1 MMRKNLCPH
10 STWLPGAFLAAL
22 LALGACGGEKEAG
35 HHPAPAPAAAEK
47 QARAESAADAAPSD
61 DPAERAARVH
71 REALVLDAHCDTL
84 MRVVD
89 DGYDLGSR
97 NDEGHV
103 DFPRMA
109 AGGVDAQFFA
119 VWVDPRSYA
128 GRLWERAGEMIDALH
143 REVSEHSDRVG
154 LALSAAEAREL
165 VSGGKLAA
173 FLGVEGGYV
182 LEGKPSRLAELH
194 ERGVRYVTLTW
205 WNNTSFADG
214 SGDEPEWHG
223 LNELGREIVRE
234 MNRRGIVVDVS
245 HASDETFWDVLE
257 VSERPV
263 IASHSCTRALHDHHR
278 NLSDEMLRAL
288 AKNGGV
294 AGINFVASFL
304 DSEHGA
310 AAEKLREKMKPE
322 MERVK
327 KRYGDPLR
335 ARKERWKL
343 WRRRARAELPP
354 VSIDKVIDHIEHA
367 VKVAGVDHVGIGS
380 DFDGFSVGPA
390 ELSDCSKLP
399 LVTEKLL
406 DRGFSEKD
414 VTKILGGNFMRV
426 FAENAGR

>member
-1 MMRKNLCPH
+1 MIRKNRCLHPA
-10 STWLPGAFLAAL
+10 WLPGTFLVAL
-22 LALGACGGEKEAG
+22 LAAGACGGEKKADE
-35 HHPAPAPAAAEK
+35 PAPAPAIAKEP
-47 QARAESAADAAPSD
+47 ARAEAAADAAPAENA
-61 DPAERAARVH
+61 AERAARVH
-71 REALVLDAHCDTL
+71 RDALVLDAHCDTL
-84 MRVVD
+84 MRVVG

-109 AGGVDAQFFA
+109 AGGVDAQVFA
-119 VWVDPRSYA
+119 VWVDPRSYS
-128 GRLWERAGEMIDALH
+128 GRLWKRAGEMIDALH
-143 REVSEHSDRVG
+143 REVGEHSERVG
-154 LALSAAEAREL
+154 LAQNAAEAREL
-165 VSGGKLAA
+165 VAGGKLAA

-182 LEGKPSRLAELH
+182 LEDEPSRLAELH

-234 MNRRGIVVDVS
+234 MNRLGIVVDVS
-245 HASDETFWDVLE
+245 HASDETFRDVLE

-294 AGINFVASFL
+294 VGINFVASFL
-304 DSEHGA
+304 DAEHGA
-310 AAEKLREKMKPE
+310 AAEKLREKLKPE

-354 VSIDKVIDHIEHA
+354 VSIDKVIDHLEHA
-367 VKVAGVDHVGIGS
+367 AKVAGVDHVGLGS
-380 DFDGFSVGPA
+380 DFDGFSVGPV
-390 ELSDCSKLP
+390 ELGDCSRLP
-399 LVTEKLL
+399 LITEKLL
-406 DRGFSEKD
+406 ERGFSDED
-414 VTKILGGNFMRV
+414 VTKILGGNFLRV
-426 FAENAGR
+426 FSENEGD